1 MRPCR
6 RRACR
11 HLELSLNSLW
21 ALGRHEVLHL
31 PHELAA
37 SSFLPVDKG
46 GHGDDDDKKRG
57 QGKECIKRERSTK
70 PWSFIVDPFANVSLS
85 TSRNSLKWSEENSR
99 MCFFMTPLV
108 TWHRI
113 FHSELSPQ
121 NR

>member
-1 MRPCR
+1 
-6 RRACR
+6 
-11 HLELSLNSLW
+11 
-21 ALGRHEVLHL
+21 LHL

-46 GHGDDDDKKRG
+46 GHGDNDDEKRG

-113 FHSELSPQ
+113 FPLGAEPSKSLNVQRRGEPEGSFT
-121 NR
+121 